1 MHFVVTID
9 NTGETF
15 RCSDESNVLQGMEQ
29 LQRKGIP
36 VGCRNGGC
44 GVCKV
49 QVTEGLY
56 TKRKMS
62 RGVISVD
69 EEASGCGFVST
80 DPHTI
85 IKKLVLDEKILVSP
99 VCLVTIS
106 PRSSPSE
113 KVSLP
118 MMLIWRTLDLG
129 PSVISKTMST
139 RFWSSATPRSAVSA

>member
-1 MHFVVTID
+1 VAAESQPTEESPRRLHRRLGGNPSGKKPMHFVVTID

-15 RCSDESNVLQGMEQ
+15 RCSDESSVLQGMEQ
-29 LQRKGIP
+29 LQCKGIP

-69 EEASGCGFVST
+69 EEAGGCVLACKIYPQSNLRVEVVGKMARAVLAQKSMSFDFGFATATVINQ
-80 DPHTI
+80 P
-85 IKKLVLDEKILVSP
+85 DE
-99 VCLVTIS
+99 
-106 PRSSPSE
+106 E
-113 KVSLP
+113 K
-118 MMLIWRTLDLG
+118 
-129 PSVISKTMST
+129 
-139 RFWSSATPRSAVSA
+139 